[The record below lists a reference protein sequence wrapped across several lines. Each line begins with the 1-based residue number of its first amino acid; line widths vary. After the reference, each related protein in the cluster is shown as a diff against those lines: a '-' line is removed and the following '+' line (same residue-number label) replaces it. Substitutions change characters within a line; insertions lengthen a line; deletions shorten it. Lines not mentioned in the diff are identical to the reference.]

1 MSDQLKGIFA
11 ASTPR
16 PASSR
21 PSIGPRVRGGPP
33 LEGAPKLEN
42 DLAMSDAPNL
52 DSLVS
57 SKPETT
63 TDRQRPTVSTPLP
76 AAPAPEET
84 APADVI
90 VPTEETAGTYA
101 TVPTEATVPAEVDV
115 PASVT
120 EPIVQRFDAAHLT
133 TDASLGDPTSAEQ
146 EPAGEQ
152 VEQIEQVAARW
163 AAPHSTESTVAFRLS
178 CTRLKKSYRKA
189 NVEIPVLRDVSL
201 GVREGEFLAI
211 VGQSGCGKSTL
222 LHLLGTLDSP
232 DEGEIRFD
240 GQRIDNLPGASRD
253 TLRNEYF
260 GMIFQFYHLL
270 PELTTLENVLSPLMI
285 GDSIWGYLR
294 RRKQYSQAAAELL
307 ETVGLGHRLTHK
319 PRELSGGEMQRAAI
333 ARALVTSPD
342 VLLADEPTG
351 NLDRDSGGEI
361 LDLLDSLN
369 RQRNLTIVMVTH
381 DPAIAD
387 RADRVV
393 RLTDGRIEAA

>member
-1 MSDQLKGIFA
+1 MSDQLKGIFG

-57 SKPETT
+57 SKRKST
-63 TDRQRPTVSTPLP
+63 TDGRLPAVSTPP
-76 AAPAPEET
+76 AAAAAPAPQETT
-84 APADVI
+84 APADVT
-90 VPTEETAGTYA
+90 VPAEETAGTY
-101 TVPTEATVPAEVDV
+101 ATVPAEVDV

-120 EPIVQRFDAAHLT
+120 EPTVQRFDAAHLT

-163 AAPHSTESTVAFRLS
+163 AAPHSTESTVAFRLA

-232 DEGEIRFD
+232 DGGEIRFD